1 MSVAPQK
8 FSRRNFI
15 FQFRR
20 AALLIF
26 FLAPGAV
33 ELFAQRPLGV
43 DMTQFEAFQSNWT
56 SVKNTGV
63 SFAWAKATEGL
74 TVNDT
79 TITNNEVNAAAAGV
93 LIGAYHFAHPETHPG
108 IAGADQEAAHF
119 WGIAGKYIKG
129 TNVYLMPMLDME
141 TDLSTASPAYTKNTL
156 SQWVN
161 EWCRDIVN
169 DAASNGV
176 AVKPVI
182 YTGV

>member
-1 MSVAPQK
+1 MCAVPQK
-8 FSRRNFI
+8 FFRRNFI

-20 AALLIF
+20 VAFLIF

-33 ELFAQRPLGV
+33 EIFAQRPLGV
-43 DMTQFEAFQSNWT
+43 DVSSYQGGGINWT

-129 TNVYLMPMLDME
+129 TNVYLMPM
-141 TDLSTASPAYTKNTL
+141 
-156 SQWVN
+156 Q
-161 EWCRDIVN
+161 I
-169 DAASNGV
+169 
-176 AVKPVI
+176 
-182 YTGV
+182 

>member
-1 MSVAPQK
+1 MFAVPQK

-26 FLAPGAV
+26 SLAPGAV

-43 DMTQFEAFQSNWT
+43 DVSSYQGGSINWT

-93 LIGAYHFAHPETHPG
+93 LIGAYHFAHPKRILASQG
-108 IAGADQEAAHF
+108 RIRRRRIFG
-119 WGIAGKYIKG
+119 
-129 TNVYLMPMLDME
+129 
-141 TDLSTASPAYTKNTL
+141 ASPANT
-156 SQWVN
+156 SK
-161 EWCRDIVN
+161 
-169 DAASNGV
+169 A
-176 AVKPVI
+176 P
-182 YTGV
+182 